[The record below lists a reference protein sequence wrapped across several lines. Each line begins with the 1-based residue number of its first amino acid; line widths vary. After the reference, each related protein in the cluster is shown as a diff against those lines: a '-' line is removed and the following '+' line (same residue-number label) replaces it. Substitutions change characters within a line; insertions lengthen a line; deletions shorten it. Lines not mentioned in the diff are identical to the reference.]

1 MKINFMHENKNYTI
15 CTIKEFANSLA
26 KKATNE
32 PISGKTKFIADF
44 GYANVDETTQVNAN
58 NLDMYVDPIDGWFGV
73 KELGE
78 IGFNS
83 DAKQF
88 VFDHYGDQ
96 YMQILNFTAD
106 DDVVDVER
114 DILQTLMLLLDSNK
128 DDWYL
133 VVQWDEDEVLVQDR
147 KESEKSLVGY
157 KTIDLP
163 ICYVNLI
170 DDCLEVIKKHNLF
183 SLLSYDEDCLG
194 AAKSHFEEVLD
205 KFCKPLEELGVDT
218 KIIIEEGEQ
227 YDL

>member
-1 MKINFMHENKNYTI
+1 MKINFTHKIRNKNYTI
-15 CTIKEFANSLA
+15 CTVREFAKSLA
-26 KKATNE
+26 SIATNE

-44 GYANVDETTQVNAN
+44 GFADFYEGTQINVN
-58 NLDMYVDPIDGWFGV
+58 NLDLYVDSVEGWFGV

-88 VFDHYGDQ
+88 VFDYYGGA

-106 DDVVDVER
+106 DTVVDAER
-114 DILQTLMLLLDSNK
+114 DILQTLMLLLDINK

-147 KESEKSLVGY
+147 KEAEKSLVGY

-163 ICYVNLI
+163 ICYVTLI
-170 DDCLEVIKKHNLF
+170 TDCLETIKKHNLF
-183 SLLSYDEDCLG
+183 SLLSYDENCID
-194 AAKSHFEEVLD
+194 AAKSHLEEVLD
-205 KFCKPLEELGVDT
+205 EFCEPLDELCVDT
-218 KIIIEEGEQ
+218 KIIIEE
-227 YDL
+227 DK